1 MMKKRIFLLVV
12 SSILSFV
19 GAAIAEVVVTKPVFN
34 IPGTPVS
41 DFRAISENY
50 ILYVDLHAN
59 DLFLHDV
66 NQLSQPDVKIATQ
79 VSYADVSGQLVAY
92 SRWNMAT
99 AYHTAICQY
108 DPATRTCPEIILQT
122 ASSIQATVKVNGK
135 RVAWFVGQN
144 IYTCVFDSLL
154 QQCSPPQWIFSAPGS
169 IYDLHILDNDQ
180 ILWTQVVGSSKTEI
194 RGINPSVSPLSF
206 LVWSD
211 PNPNIWGRV
220 SGYSGRRIMIE
231 RDDYNP
237 APQPKQLILCEIS
250 SAGTCASSQAI
261 PAPGSGSYLLSGQII
276 FYRDYDGVNGLWTLN
291 AYDIISQTSSVLD
304 GSGAIST
311 GPKGV
316 YGSRLVVKYP
326 NPILGSSWP
335 DIAYMDIN
343 YEHLRSYGSTS
354 VNGNQNGRGITIWG
368 NRTVVAGQS
377 FDLEISSA
385 APNTQGVL
393 LISTVPD
400 VQGATPIPGISLY
413 IGAPFA
419 VVQPFQTDHIGSA
432 LINFPAVPAVA
443 SGLKFYLQVLAAN
456 TPQHGGNGMS
466 ASRPLEIDIQ

>member
-1 MMKKRIFLLVV
+1 MMKKRIFLIVV

-19 GAAIAEVVVTKPVFN
+19 GDAIAEVVVTKPVFN
-34 IPGTPVS
+34 IPGTYVS

-50 ILYVDLHAN
+50 ILYVDLNAN

-66 NQLSQPDVKIATQ
+66 NQLSQSDVKIATQ
-79 VSYADVSGQLVAY
+79 VSHADVSGQLVAY
-92 SRWNMAT
+92 SRWNMAA

-108 DPATRTCPEIILQT
+108 DPVNRTCPEIILQT
-122 ASSIQATVKVNGK
+122 ASNFPATVKVNGK
-135 RVAWFVGQN
+135 RVAWFVGHN

-154 QQCSPPQWIFSAPGS
+154 HQCSPPQWIFSASGS
-169 IYDLHILDNDQ
+169 IYDLNILDNDQ
-180 ILWTQVVGSSKTEI
+180 IVWTQAVGSFKTEI
-194 RGINPSVSPLSF
+194 RGISPSVSPLSF
-206 LVWSD
+206 LMWSD
-211 PNPNIWGRV
+211 PNPKILGRV

-237 APQPKQLILCEIS
+237 VPQPKQLILCEIS
-250 SAGTCASSQAI
+250 ATGTCVNSQTMS
-261 PAPGSGSYLLSGQII
+261 APGSDSYLLSGQII

-291 AYDIISQTSSVLD
+291 AYDIVSQTSSVLD
-304 GSGAIST
+304 GSGAISS
-311 GPKGV
+311 GPEGV
-316 YGSRLVVKYP
+316 HGSRLIVKYP

-343 YEHLRSYGSTS
+343 YKHLRSYGSTS

-393 LISTVPD
+393 LISTIPD
-400 VQGATPIPGISLY
+400 FQGATPIPGISLY
-413 IGAPFA
+413 LGAPFT

-432 LINFPAVPAVA
+432 LVNFPTVPAVA
-443 SGLKFYLQVLAAN
+443 SGVKVYLQALAAN
-456 TPQHGGNGMS
+456 TPQYGGNGIGAS
-466 ASRPLEIDIQ
+466 APVEIDIQ